1 MTNIIT
7 QLSKYILILLMVI
20 YTIRCCLAFR
30 TMSQRRRRR
39 AFSGQTALMLM
50 MHFILNLQIFLHT
63 MTVSSL
69 IFYVAQLSFF
79 GVALFLY
86 RNIYRDASVM
96 LISNMFFLLMLGFC
110 ILTRLDFTLAVK
122 QFVIAVVSVMLSLF
136 VPVIVSKVRLLSHL
150 SIVYGVIG
158 IALVASVFV
167 AGKNVYGATNW
178 VSIGGLA
185 FVRPGM
191 RVAVKLNLV
200 AAMKPETAATVHP
213 ALVCALTRLLREKGA
228 EVVLGDSP
236 GGLFNAPALR
246 RVYEVCGIRAAEAC
260 GAELNVSLLLNR
272 FFREDAAALDRV
284 IRELK
289 PDFIYFAVPN
299 YTPHA
304 RMMGFEDYRARLS
317 DLIALSPLLRDWGQD
332 AEALLAQAEQ
342 STPGAAAERLER
354 GLDLQGL
361 FRQEQQVLYGTVRQ
375 DRRLYLCNTGAETA
389 LLGDLRTLDPA
400 LAAERLSRE
409 PGNRDYTA
417 FYDPDTLPEAGT
429 LAEALRRLPADRLYS
444 DEASVLYRG
453 LAALGV
459 PTRILAL

>member
-1 MTNIIT
+1 MELNVDLLLAGCDTECRHCYVNGGPGRLMPLEDALLCLQRLDEIAALLPFPASFTLDNEPIKHPEIAAILRSATGLKHIEHYHHGMTT
-7 QLSKYILILLMVI
+7 GLALLRRPDREAVVKSYLDCGCVSFGVTLHGDAAHHDEI
-20 YTIRCCLAFR
+20 VRRKGAFR
-30 TMSQRRRRR
+30 ASLEAA
-39 AFSGQTALMLM
+39 AFLKS
-50 MHFILNLQIFLHT
+50 
-63 MTVSSL
+63 
-69 IFYVAQLSFF
+69 
-79 GVALFLY
+79 
-86 RNIYRDASVM
+86 
-96 LISNMFFLLMLGFC
+96 
-110 ILTRLDFTLAVK
+110 
-122 QFVIAVVSVMLSLF
+122 
-136 VPVIVSKVRLLSHL
+136 
-150 SIVYGVIG
+150 
-158 IALVASVFV
+158 
-167 AGKNVYGATNW
+167 
-178 VSIGGLA
+178 
-185 FVRPGM
+185 
-191 RVAVKLNLV
+191 
-200 AAMKPETAATVHP
+200 
-213 ALVCALTRLLREKGA
+213 
-228 EVVLGDSP
+228 
-236 GGLFNAPALR
+236 
-246 RVYEVCGIRAAEAC
+246 C

-289 PDFIYFAVPN
+289 PSFIYFAVPN

-354 GLDLQGL
+354 GLDLQAL
-361 FRQEQQVLYGTVRQ
+361 FRQDQQELYCTVHQ
-375 DRRLYLCNTGAETA
+375 DRQLYLGNTGAETA

-429 LAEALRRLPADRLYS
+429 LAGALRRLPADRLYS

>member
-136 VPVIVSKVRLLSHL
+136 VPVIVSKVRLLGHL

-185 FVRPGM
+185 FQPSELAKIVFVFFAASMLYKKTDTRRIMITTVIAGGFVLLLVAETDLGAAVIFFATYICMLYVATHTFKWTALGLGLGSAAAAAGYRLFGHVRR
-191 RVAVKLNLV
+191 RVAAWKDPWGNYDDAGYQICQSLFAIATGGWFGLGLYEGLPDKIPVNKSDFIFSVIAEELGGVFALCLLLIYISCFIMFINISLQLTNNFYKLLAVGLSIAYIFQIFLCVGGVTKFIPHTGVTLPLISYGGSSILSTVIVFAVIQGLYLLKQKEVKLL
-200 AAMKPETAATVHP
+200 E
-213 ALVCALTRLLREKGA
+213 EK
-228 EVVLGDSP
+228 E
-236 GGLFNAPALR
+236 
-246 RVYEVCGIRAAEAC
+246 
-260 GAELNVSLLLNR
+260 
-272 FFREDAAALDRV
+272 
-284 IRELK
+284 REL
-289 PDFIYFAVPN
+289 Y
-299 YTPHA
+299 
-304 RMMGFEDYRARLS
+304 
-317 DLIALSPLLRDWGQD
+317 
-332 AEALLAQAEQ
+332 
-342 STPGAAAERLER
+342 
-354 GLDLQGL
+354 
-361 FRQEQQVLYGTVRQ
+361 RQEQG
-375 DRRLYLCNTGAETA
+375 
-389 LLGDLRTLDPA
+389 
-400 LAAERLSRE
+400 
-409 PGNRDYTA
+409 
-417 FYDPDTLPEAGT
+417 
-429 LAEALRRLPADRLYS
+429 
-444 DEASVLYRG
+444 
-453 LAALGV
+453 
-459 PTRILAL
+459 